1 MTPEE
6 QRNAEVV
13 RRLGKLWNAGDYEG
27 TLDLY
32 SDDIVMTAAPEW
44 PDPGPWVGKER
55 VGWNQQQWQE
65 VWDKIELVVHDV
77 ALAGDKALLIGEWN
91 SRGIASGLGGQME
104 VIFVLTL
111 RDGLI
116 TNFDWF
122 SDADQARRAA
132 GLA

>member
-13 RRLGKLWNAGDYEG
+13 RRLGELWNAGDYEG
-27 TLDLY
+27 VLELY
-32 SDDIVMTAAPEW
+32 SDDVVMTAAPEW
-44 PDPGPWVGKER
+44 PDPGPWVGKEG
-55 VGWNQQQWQE
+55 VGWNQRQWLEAWDE
-65 VWDKIELVVHDV
+65 VQLVTHEL
-77 ALAGDKALLIGEWN
+77 AFNGDKVLLVGEWN
-91 SRGIASGLGGQME
+91 SRGTASGFGGQME

-116 TNFDWF
+116 THFDWF
-122 SDADQARRAA
+122 SDADEARRAA